1 MNEIACLSVLR
12 VPQSG
17 AEEISAFD
25 GGRWELS
32 TPPRPHLNCENT
44 SVEMADGA
52 AERAHRHRKSK
63 SLNCHFELFEG
74 TLSRMA
80 QLFDFIEI

>member
-25 GGRWELS
+25 SGRWELS
-32 TPPRPHLNCENT
+32 TPPRPHLNCQNI
-44 SVEMADGA
+44 SVKMAVALLSTHA
-52 AERAHRHRKSK
+52 AIEVK